1 MPTQRRYIPPPPS
14 EVRQEMLPNQTSII
28 TRVHRS
34 NQLIRAMEG
43 REHTVVKVLR
53 PRKKSLPDLP
63 LSVSSSF
70 DFDTFR
76 FYLLEVE
83 G

>member
-14 EVRQEMLPNQTSII
+14 EVREEMLPNQTSIMAK
-28 TRVHRS
+28 VHRS

-53 PRKKSLPDLP
+53 PRKKFVLLRFT
-63 LSVSSSF
+63 LSFISF
-70 DFDTFR
+70 L
-76 FYLLEVE
+76 Y
-83 G
+83 GNYW

>member
-14 EVRQEMLPNQTSII
+14 EVRQEMLPNQTSIM

-53 PRKKSLPDLP
+53 TSKKFVLLPFT
-63 LSVSSSF
+63 LSFISF
-70 DFDTFR
+70 L
-76 FYLLEVE
+76 YHNYW
-83 G
+83 